1 MAMTAREMVNS
12 VGMSEH
18 VEVYANRVATWTDL
32 SVSHVL
38 GIYNRIRNEIGAH
51 AVEAFVSMVENLK
64 ILTASNFLSAFYA
77 LEENGWVY
85 APFEENDPGVGPGD
99 TEYIRNTFL
108 ARIGKIPYPKN
119 ELTEHTYHSF

>member
-18 VEVYANRVATWTDL
+18 VAIYANRVATWTDL
-32 SVSHVL
+32 NGSHLL
-38 GIYNRIRNEIGAH
+38 GIHNRIRNEIGAS
-51 AVEAFVSMVENLK
+51 AADAFVTMVENLK
-64 ILTASNFLSAFYA
+64 ILTASNFLSALYA

-85 APFEENDPGVGPGD
+85 APFEETDPGVGAGD

-108 ARIGKIPYPKN
+108 SRIGKIPYHKN
-119 ELTEHTYHSF
+119 EFTEHTYHSF